1 MALYIPLLIFSLAW
15 GYLQKQSLI
24 TNIAHI
30 QQRNILNK
38 SYHLADQCEVLID
51 ITSYWSNV
59 VFPTNFSEGKPLD
72 PAFID
77 EYIKIMQGYEVYD
90 QLRFLDL
97 HGNELLRYERTDKN
111 TMEPKELQSKAGRG
125 YFQKGLSLEKGQ
137 VYISPIELNKE
148 HGKIEVPHKPVIRGV
163 TPIFDSNGA
172 QIGLAVTNFNM
183 NKVFDLMKARI
194 SGDNFYLVDHERNV
208 ITTNLS
214 ANILP
219 HQANMSQMD
228 SSIQNKLKLRNLI
241 FEKDTFFMEKGSL
254 WVYQK
259 IHIGF
264 EKNVGMNR
272 YPDMVKVI
280 TENDWAIIQEI
291 PPSYI
296 RGRLQTI
303 RKNLI
308 LFNFL
313 TLIVIIL
320 IALGYAKSQKE
331 KRNFV
336 AELKKKNKALLN
348 NKVKLEST
356 NRLLKRSNQRLQVR
370 NDQLKDF
377 NYVVAHNL
385 KAPVSSM
392 SIIVDMLCKSNDPET
407 FKELLPKL
415 ESLSSNIST
424 LTEDVETY
432 VSILVNQG
440 LKLENVNLLLLVK
453 EIKKDFLDSL
463 LEEDSKDFEIIYRF
477 EAWHTLKCSRFYMK
491 SIVQNFLSN
500 ALKYRRTNVDSH
512 IIFESA

>member
-1 MALYIPLLIFSLAW
+1 M
-15 GYLQKQSLI
+15 
-24 TNIAHI
+24 
-30 QQRNILNK
+30 K
-38 SYHLADQCEVLID
+38 S
-51 ITSYWSNV
+51 
-59 VFPTNFSEGKPLD
+59 
-72 PAFID
+72 
-77 EYIKIMQGYEVYD
+77 
-90 QLRFLDL
+90 
-97 HGNELLRYERTDKN
+97 
-111 TMEPKELQSKAGRG
+111 
-125 YFQKGLSLEKGQ
+125 
-137 VYISPIELNKE
+137 
-148 HGKIEVPHKPVIRGV
+148 
-163 TPIFDSNGA
+163 
-172 QIGLAVTNFNM
+172 
-183 NKVFDLMKARI
+183 RI

-336 AELKKKNKALLN
+336 AELKKKK
-348 NKVKLEST
+348 
-356 NRLLKRSNQRLQVR
+356 
-370 NDQLKDF
+370 
-377 NYVVAHNL
+377 
-385 KAPVSSM
+385 
-392 SIIVDMLCKSNDPET
+392 
-407 FKELLPKL
+407 
-415 ESLSSNIST
+415 
-424 LTEDVETY
+424 
-432 VSILVNQG
+432 
-440 LKLENVNLLLLVK
+440 
-453 EIKKDFLDSL
+453 
-463 LEEDSKDFEIIYRF
+463 
-477 EAWHTLKCSRFYMK
+477 
-491 SIVQNFLSN
+491 NF
-500 ALKYRRTNVDSH
+500 
-512 IIFESA
+512 